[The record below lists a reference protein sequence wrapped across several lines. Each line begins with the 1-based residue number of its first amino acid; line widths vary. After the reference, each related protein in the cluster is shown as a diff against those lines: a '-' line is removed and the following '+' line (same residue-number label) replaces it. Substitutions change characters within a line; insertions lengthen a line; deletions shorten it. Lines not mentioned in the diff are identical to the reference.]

1 MTDDVRE
8 QRKNYRLGGITG
20 KGFTPGRS
28 GNPGGRPRG
37 SKNLVNLLV
46 QALCKKAKGR
56 DGAEKEYYEL
66 LAESVVLNAAKGNA
80 ALVKLIFDY
89 HEGPP
94 LQKHELSGPNGERL
108 IPAEMVVGLDDNT
121 RTLLRELRGKL
132 PRTMTDLS
140 AGGVAE
146 PLPALPAP
154 QATPPLAEASGGEI
168 IEEQDKP

>member
-8 QRKNYRLGGITG
+8 QRKSNYRVGGITG

-46 QALCKKAKGR
+46 KALCKKAKGK

-94 LQKHELSGPNGERL
+94 LQKHELSGPNGEPL
-108 IPAEMVVGLDDNT
+108 IPAEMVVGLDDDT
-121 RTLLRELRGKL
+121 RTLLRNLRARL
-132 PRTMTDLS
+132 PR
-140 AGGVAE
+140 
-146 PLPALPAP
+146 
-154 QATPPLAEASGGEI
+154 AS
-168 IEEQDKP
+168 